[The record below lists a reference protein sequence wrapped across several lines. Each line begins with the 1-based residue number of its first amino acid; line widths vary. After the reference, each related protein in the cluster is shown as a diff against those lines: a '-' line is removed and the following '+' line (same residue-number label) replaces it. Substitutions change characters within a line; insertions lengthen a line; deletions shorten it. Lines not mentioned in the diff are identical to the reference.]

1 MSMTSTK
8 ARSLL
13 FRKWCLTSNRSGW
26 VCQRLMNYWF
36 RFDFWIVWMFLGFDV
51 SFLLY
56 FPYHICHQSPP
67 KDSGSIFWVC
77 FWPRGKNTF
86 FLDQFLNLLVGRF
99 FTAHFSSKDQKGNP
113 PKALAMSK
121 TLPQKCQFFPLQ
133 NQARLKIKKVQ
144 NSRISVH
151 FQFFFPGGLFFGV
164 LVGGGQFL
172 DFCWKFG
179 GVSFS
184 EEGLIWG
191 AYFGGCYTFYAL

>member
-1 MSMTSTK
+1 M
-8 ARSLL
+8 
-13 FRKWCLTSNRSGW
+13 
-26 VCQRLMNYWF
+26 Y
-36 RFDFWIVWMFLGFDV
+36 RFCFI
-51 SFLLY
+51 SHTTY
-56 FPYHICHQSPP
+56 TIQSPQKTP
-67 KDSGSIFWVC
+67 DLFFGCVSDQG
-77 FWPRGKNTF
+77 GKTR
-86 FLDQFLNLLVGRF
+86 FLDHFLNLLVGRF

-144 NSRISVH
+144 NSRISVY

-184 EEGLIWG
+184 GEGLIWG